1 MDVGSKFQNMG
12 VIHTTHP
19 YPPLFIFKRK
29 VGGGGLNQ
37 DNLTWSEDTFDS
49 SKSQMK
55 WSIFSTII
63 GHHAETN
70 KQRKT
75 HTKKTLKI
83 SIKPHSFTVLHHLTL
98 ILQYGMG
105 ERTKW
110 LHGQDPTMFWKHVKA
125 AKSSPH
131 LLMAASHNSD
141 PSFDTSSPST
151 SLTFSYA
158 RFTSWMA
165 LASAGSSRASG
176 FTSSA
181 SCCCPVIGPVGVTWL
196 MAGGWRTRTITARSC
211 SCWRRN
217 LSRLLWDA
225 QRSVF

>member
-1 MDVGSKFQNMG
+1 
-12 VIHTTHP
+12 
-19 YPPLFIFKRK
+19 
-29 VGGGGLNQ
+29 
-37 DNLTWSEDTFDS
+37 
-49 SKSQMK
+49 MK
-55 WSIFSTII
+55 YFFNNYWTSCR
-63 GHHAETN
+63 N
-70 KQRKT
+70 KQ
-75 HTKKTLKI
+75 TKKNTHKKHWRYQSSHIHSLCCIIWPSYYSMGWGKEQNGYMAKI
-83 SIKPHSFTVLHHLTL
+83 QLCFGNMLRS
-98 ILQYGMG
+98 QN
-105 ERTKW
+105 
-110 LHGQDPTMFWKHVKA
+110 
-125 AKSSPH
+125 SSPH